1 MKYDTLSLGR
11 LHRKGH
17 NTPGVGTSPE
27 RFTVDFLI
35 KGRSLYTLLD
45 VAKRDLV
52 GRFSLDFPSHNRE
65 AAEEFITGRSPHIN
79 GMVIFFECPLC
90 ADIGCGA
97 ILGKITKTE
106 SGYEWSDFAY
116 YKGWYEEEPELEL
129 YEDVGPFE
137 FSAVAYEQAIKQ
149 AEQGEALQPPLAAL
163 SSTSPVI

>member
-1 MKYDTLSLGR
+1 MPLFGKNDPMKYGILSLGR

-17 NTPGVGTSPE
+17 EISGLSSSPE

-35 KGRSLYTLLD
+35 NGKSLYTLLN
-45 VAKRDLV
+45 VAKRDFV
-52 GRFSLDFPSHNRE
+52 GRFALDFPNYNQG
-65 AAEEFITGRSPHIN
+65 AAEEFITGHSPHID

-106 SGYEWSDFAY
+106 SGYKWSDFAY

-129 YEDVGPFE
+129 YKDVGPFE
-137 FSAVAYEQAIKQ
+137 FSATAYERTIKQ
-149 AEQGEALQPPLAAL
+149 AGQGDL
-163 SSTSPVI
+163 V

>member
-11 LHRKGH
+11 LHRKGRK
-17 NTPGVGTSPE
+17 TGKVSTSPE

-35 KGRSLYTLLD
+35 KGRSLYKLLD
-45 VAKRDLV
+45 VEKRDLV
-52 GRFSLDFPSHNRE
+52 GRFALDFPSHNRE
-65 AAEEFITGRSPHIN
+65 ATEEFITGRSPHID

-116 YKGWYEEEPELEL
+116 YKGWFEEEPELEL

-137 FSAVAYEQAIKQ
+137 FRAADYEQTIREAQQ
-149 AEQGEALQPPLAAL
+149 AG
-163 SSTSPVI
+163 SSNGG